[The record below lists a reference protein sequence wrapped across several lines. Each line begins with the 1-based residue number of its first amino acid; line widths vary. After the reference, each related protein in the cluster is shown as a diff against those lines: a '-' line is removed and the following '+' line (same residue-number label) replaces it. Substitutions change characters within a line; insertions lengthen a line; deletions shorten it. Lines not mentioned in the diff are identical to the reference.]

1 MPPDIRRL
9 DGDET
14 RRAVDELAAVLFDCV
29 DGGASVGFVA
39 PFTRADAAAYFT
51 RVMPEVDAGVRI
63 LLAGY
68 DGDGLAGT
76 VQLLP
81 AWQPNQPHRA
91 DVTKLLV
98 HRRAR
103 GRGVGRRLMEQLESE
118 ARNAGRWLLVLD
130 TVTGSAAYRLYE
142 RLGWTAVGAIPDY
155 AQYPDGSPCETTFF
169 YKNLT

>member
-1 MPPDIRRL
+1 MPLDIRRL
-9 DGDET
+9 DGDDT
-14 RRAVDELAAVLFDCV
+14 RRAVDDLAAVLFDCV

-39 PFTRADAAAYFT
+39 PFTRGDAAAYFT
-51 RVMPEVDAGVRI
+51 SVVPEVDAGVRI
-63 LLAGY
+63 LLAAY

-91 DVTKLLV
+91 EVTKLLV
-98 HRRAR
+98 HRRTR
-103 GRGVGRRLMEQLESE
+103 GQGVGRRLMEQLESE
-118 ARNAGRWLLVLD
+118 AQNAGRWLLVLD

-142 RLGWTAVGAIPDY
+142 RLGWTAVGAIPGY
-155 AQYPDGSPCETTFF
+155 ALYPDGSPCETTFF